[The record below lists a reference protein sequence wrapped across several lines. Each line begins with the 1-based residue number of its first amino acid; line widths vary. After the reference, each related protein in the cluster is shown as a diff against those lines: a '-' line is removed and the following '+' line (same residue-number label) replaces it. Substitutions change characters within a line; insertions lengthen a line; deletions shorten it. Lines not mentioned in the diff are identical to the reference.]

1 METVYN
7 SDLFKLPYTTIMEHC
22 LTIEDAAVE
31 YSVPWMTFVCI
42 FE

>member
-7 SDLFKLPYTTIMEHC
+7 SDLFKLSYTTITEHC
-22 LTIEDAAVE
+22 LTTEDGAVE
-31 YSVPWMTFVCI
+31 YSVPWMTFVYI